1 MNRYV
6 SICAYNVDNTS
17 SSTVSNKNFTIDISS
32 LSGNYYVGFMIASG
46 GGNNENATLYVDKIW
61 IE

>member
-1 MNRYV
+1 MTKYV
-6 SICAYNVDNTS
+6 AICGYNTDGKA

-32 LSGNYYVGFMIASG
+32 LYGNYYVGFMIASG
-46 GGNNENATLYVDKIW
+46 GGTNENATLYVDKIW